1 MKDEKQY
8 LTEAKY
14 NELKHELDFL
24 ITTRRNEIAR
34 QLESAR
40 ALGDLSENAE
50 YQEARQEQGKSEN
63 RIKYLVGLLKKAEI
77 VTMHHSNAV
86 EIGSTVT
93 LQKAGEKEKKEFTI
107 VGSEEADTA
116 AGRISSHSPL
126 GQALVGK
133 KKGEVFAFTAP
144 SGKTMEYTVVKID

>member
-1 MKDEKQY
+1 MGDDKQY

-50 YQEARQEQGKSEN
+50 YQEARQEQGKTES

-77 VTMHHSNAV
+77 VKVHHSNSV
-86 EIGSTVT
+86 EIGSTVV
-93 LQKAGEKEKKEFTI
+93 LQKTGEKETREFTI

-126 GQALVGK
+126 GRALVGK
-133 KKGEVFAFTAP
+133 TKGETFSFSTPA
-144 SGKTMEYTVVKID
+144 GKTVSYTVVKIG